1 MSEEAA
7 ETEHGDGPDP
17 DTDPETDTAPEA
29 GGDAGAGTDT
39 PSETGADGVEP
50 DQELLDRVAEAEP
63 EELAREIA
71 ALRERAERAEADLT
85 AAEEEITALEE
96 RVQRV
101 QADFQ
106 NYKRRAERRR
116 EDERDRAVQEV
127 LGRLLPVRD
136 NLARA
141 LEQDADADIRGG
153 VESTL
158 EELDRVLEAESVTP
172 VDPEEGAPVD
182 PERHEVVHRED
193 DGEGVASVFRRGY
206 ETPDTVL
213 RPAQVTVG
221 APVTGSK
228 TDTETETETDA
239 EADQDPAPEGEAQ
252 AGTEDQEEPA
262 EDDDGQTDE
271 T

>member
-7 ETEHGDGPDP
+7 ETENGDGA
-17 DTDPETDTAPEA
+17 DTDTDTTPEA

-39 PSETGADGVEP
+39 RSETGADGVEP
-50 DQELLDRVAEAEP
+50 DQELVDRVAEAEP

-85 AAEEEITALEE
+85 AAEEEVTALEE

-116 EDERDRAVQEV
+116 EDERDRAVREL

-153 VESTL
+153 VRSTL

-182 PERHEVVHRED
+182 PDRHEVVHRED

-221 APVTGSK
+221 APVTGSE
-228 TDTETETETDA
+228 TDTETDTDA
-239 EADQDPAPEGEAQ
+239 GADQDPEPEGEAR

-262 EDDDGQTDE
+262 EDDDGRTDE

>member
-7 ETEHGDGPDP
+7 ETENGDGADP
-17 DTDPETDTAPEA
+17 DTDTDTTPEA

-63 EELAREIA
+63 DALAREIA
-71 ALRERAERAEADLT
+71 ALRQRAERAEADLT
-85 AAEEEITALEE
+85 AAEEEVTALEE

-221 APVTGSK
+221 APVT
-228 TDTETETETDA
+228 ETETESDTDTDGGS
-239 EADQDPAPEGEAQ
+239 DQPSEPEGETRSE
-252 AGTEDQEEPA
+252 AGT
-262 EDDDGQTDE
+262 DDGEPTTGEEGRPDE
-271 T
+271 A